1 MKATM
6 IKKFNIIVSLWLIA
20 IIAVLV
26 VLGFKLNVFGFY
38 IGAMVVGSFLLASNT
53 FNIVSGLVSSR
64 PRAVETERKY
74 N

>member
-38 IGAMVVGSFLLASNT
+38 IAAMVVGSFLLASNT